1 MVPTRSL
8 VGASLFLLLSLQGK
22 NGRRTESW
30 CLPQSRLG
38 VGKRRGFIT
47 TSTKKSSNI
56 LHLLVKKVICG
67 GKNLSGK
74 SEADDV
80 LTHA

>member
-1 MVPTRSL
+1 MAGEQR
-8 VGASLFLLLSLQGK
+8 VGAYLRVALGWGRGGGSLQ
-22 NGRRTESW
+22 
-30 CLPQSRLG
+30 LPQ
-38 VGKRRGFIT
+38 
-47 TSTKKSSNI
+47 KKSSNI

-74 SEADDV
+74 SESDDV